1 MAVAEATVAAAGA
14 VLLYLVLCG
23 RVSEEEKEEEKESGE
38 SGSES
43 VVVESRGSGKRWSRR
58 RRMRMYARRPTEP
71 PVTLMGKAALVA
83 STVRLTYSETMGRW
97 PLSDLLFGIRHH
109 MRRQGN
115 LEVASVFAGNNC
127 IELTG
132 CEILAELT
140 HMLSLLQLCFLFS
153 KKPYRVLMQSAGFS
167 EEDVIIKELKTGL
180 LKPAFTIFRDRN
192 SKTFFLV
199 IRGAISLKD
208 KLTAATSSM
217 VQFHHFVSTEGRTDS
232 LIIGYA
238 HSGMVAAA
246 RWIAKR
252 SIPRLI
258 KAMNKYPDYNLLI
271 IGHSMGAAIA
281 AILTYIFREHEE
293 FSSTTCVAFG
303 PAACMSWE
311 LAESGKKFITSV
323 VNATDLVPTFS
334 AVSVDNL
341 RSEIKASSWLQN
353 EIQHTT
359 FLKGLYHFM
368 TTLRSCMPS
377 LSVAR
382 NRVRKA
388 RTFLRPVSKSTEV
401 VIKSTTATWR
411 SSISC
416 CSGKNRKRRSF
427 IARTSPDEDG
437 LPGSQVQP
445 VSNTVAAESPGQK
458 PLSEKPTNSASG
470 YEEIAEGEEILH
482 IDHAFGVGSLVLK
495 SNADLHSEDKQDLG
509 NNNRDKKLWIEAM
522 LNAIPTSSND
532 QEVHQLFPPGRIIHM
547 VTIPAL
553 DTSESFEDAFNNRSI
568 GIYETPRDMYGK
580 IRLSQTMITDHYMPR
595 YRRMMELLIDMLR
608 RENNISTTF

>member
-23 RVSEEEKEEEKESGE
+23 RVSEEEEEKEKEKEKESGE

-58 RRMRMYARRPTEP
+58 RRMRMYARRSAEP
-71 PVTLMGKAALVA
+71 PVTWMGKAALVA

-115 LEVASVFAGNNC
+115 LEVASVFTGNNC
-127 IELTG
+127 IELKG
-132 CEILAELT
+132 SEILAELT

-153 KKPYRVLMQSAGFS
+153 KKPYHVLMESGGFS
-167 EEDVIIKELKTGL
+167 EEDVIIKEPKTGL
-180 LKPAFTIFRDRN
+180 LKPAFTILRDRN

-217 VQFHHFVSTEGRTDS
+217 VQFHHFVATEGRTDS

-252 SIPRLI
+252 SIPHLI
-258 KAMNKYPDYNLLI
+258 KAMNKYPDYNFLI

-382 NRVRKA
+382 YRVREA
-388 RTFLRPVSKSTEV
+388 RTFLHPVSKSTEV
-401 VIKSTTATWR
+401 VIKKTTATWH

-427 IARTSPDEDG
+427 ITRTSPDEDG
-437 LPGSQVQP
+437 QVQP
-445 VSNTVAAESPGQK
+445 VSNTIAVESAGQE
-458 PLSEKPTNSASG
+458 PSSEKPTNSASG
-470 YEEIAEGEEILH
+470 YEEIAEGEEIL
-482 IDHAFGVGSLVLK
+482 IVDHALGVRSLVLK
-495 SNADLHSEDKQDLG
+495 SNADLHNEDKQGLG
-509 NNNRDKKLWIEAM
+509 NNIDKKMWIETM

-547 VTIPAL
+547 VTVPAL
-553 DTSESFEDAFNNRSI
+553 DYSESFEDAFNNRSI

-595 YRRMMELLIDMLR
+595 YKRMMELLIDKLR